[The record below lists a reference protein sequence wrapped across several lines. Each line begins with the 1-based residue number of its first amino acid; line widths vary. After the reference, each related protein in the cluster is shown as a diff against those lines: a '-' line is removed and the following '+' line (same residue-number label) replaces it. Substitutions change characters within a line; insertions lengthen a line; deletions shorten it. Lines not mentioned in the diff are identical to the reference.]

1 MSIDLTT
8 HYLGMTLRNPIV
20 ASSSPLTGKV
30 ASLRE
35 LEESGVAAVVLPSL
49 FEEQVEHDSIEI
61 SRLAEFGAE
70 SFAEAITG
78 YFPELDDYNTGP
90 DEYLA
95 HLEEAKAAL
104 TVPVIASLNGTTRGG
119 WLRYAKRLEAAGADA
134 IELNVYL
141 IPTDPYATAEQVEQ
155 RYIDLITAT
164 REAVELPIAVKIGPY
179 FSSLAHT
186 AHQFAD
192 AGADALVLF
201 NRFYQ
206 PDIDLEELTVVPNL
220 QLSTNDELRLPLRWV
235 ALLHKVR
242 ADLAVTSGVHDASD
256 VIKSLLVGAKVA
268 MMASALLRNGP
279 HHIHRVLATVETW
292 LLDHD
297 YESVAQMQGSMSLA
311 GAPNPDGFVRSNYMK
326 MLASY
331 STAD

>member
-8 HYLGMTLRNPIV
+8 EYLGMTLRNPIV
-20 ASSSPLTGKV
+20 ASSSPLTGTIDG
-30 ASLRE
+30 LRR
-35 LEESGVAAVVLPSL
+35 LEDAGVAAVVLPSL
-49 FEEQVEHDSIEI
+49 FEEQIEHDSIEI

-90 DEYLA
+90 DEYLV
-95 HLEEAKAAL
+95 HLEEAQRAL
-104 TVPVIASLNGTTRGG
+104 DVPVMASLNGTTRGG
-119 WLRYAKRLEAAGADA
+119 WLRYAKRLEAAGASA

-155 RYIDLITAT
+155 RYIDLVEAT
-164 REAVELPIAVKIGPY
+164 REAVEIPIALKIGPY

-186 AHQFAD
+186 AHRFAD
-192 AGADALVLF
+192 AGADGLVLF

-206 PDIDLEELTVVPNL
+206 PDIDLEELKVVPNL
-220 QLSTNDELRLPLRWV
+220 RLSTSDELRLPLRWV

-256 VIKSLLVGAKVA
+256 VIKALLVGAKVT
-268 MMASALLRNGP
+268 MMASAVLKHGP
-279 HHIHRVLATVETW
+279 AHIHRVLATVETW
-292 LLDHD
+292 LLDHE
-297 YESVAQMQGSMSLA
+297 YESVRQMQGSMSMA
-311 GAPNPDGFVRSNYMK
+311 GAPNPDDFVRSNYMK
-326 MLASY
+326 TLASY
-331 STAD
+331 TPAV